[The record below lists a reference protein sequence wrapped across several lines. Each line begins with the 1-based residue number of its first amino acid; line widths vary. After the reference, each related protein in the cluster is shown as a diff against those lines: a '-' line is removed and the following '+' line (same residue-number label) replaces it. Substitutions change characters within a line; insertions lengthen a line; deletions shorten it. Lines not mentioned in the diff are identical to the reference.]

1 MRDRATEPQCILSTL
16 AERWQ
21 RRRTHRDSEASS
33 LVVRERGLSACLNMY
48 LCPEANMK
56 EDISLLGGCAV
67 PAALVAG
74 KIF

>member
-1 MRDRATEPQCILSTL
+1 
-16 AERWQ
+16 
-21 RRRTHRDSEASS
+21 
-33 LVVRERGLSACLNMY
+33 MY